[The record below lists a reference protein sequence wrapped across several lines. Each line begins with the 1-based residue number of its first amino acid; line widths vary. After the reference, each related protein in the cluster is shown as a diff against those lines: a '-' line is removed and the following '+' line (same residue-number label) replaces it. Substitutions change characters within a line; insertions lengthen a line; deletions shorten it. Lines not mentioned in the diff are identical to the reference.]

1 MMSQTNEP
9 LNFTAPLSFEAHSL
23 AQQYCQQ
30 QISPQKAKQ
39 VYLNTLAVYAVD
51 FYLRCLGFET
61 DVENSDSHNPIALKF
76 MDVADLLVK
85 QVGKLECRPVLPNDR
100 VCQIPLEASSERIAY
115 LVVEMNPS
123 LKQATILGFTETA
136 TAKIPLTQ
144 LNSLATFPAYL
155 NKIRQTEIPDRS
167 IFSNPNSNAKT
178 STNLSKWLEGIFE
191 AGWQIEQAVFGN
203 NKSLV
208 EVRELKQSQ
217 KTVIRVKLLNLGI
230 EVDKRSVVLKIVL
243 IKHENDRIS
252 ILVRVHPSLEETY
265 LPPNLK
271 LSLLDESGETLQQVS
286 SKNQDNYIQLR
297 KFRGQTG
304 DRFTIEISLDRA
316 KVTEDFVF

>member
-1 MMSQTNEP
+1 MNQTPEP
-9 LNFTAPLSFEAHSL
+9 LTFTVPLSFEAHSL
-23 AQQYCQQ
+23 AQKYRQQ

-61 DVENSDSHNPIALKF
+61 DVKNSDSHNSIALKF

-85 QVGKLECRPVLPNDR
+85 KVGKLECRPVLPNAR
-100 VCQIPLEASSERIAY
+100 VCQIPLEASTERIAY
-115 LVVEMNPS
+115 LVVEMSQS
-123 LKQATILGFTETA
+123 LKQATILGFTPTA
-136 TAKIPLTQ
+136 TAEIPLAQ
-144 LNSLATFPAYL
+144 LNSLANFPAYL
-155 NKIRQTEIPDRS
+155 NKIRQTEIASRS
-167 IFSNPNSNAKT
+167 TFSNANSNAKT
-178 STNLSKWLEGIFE
+178 IVNLSKWLEGIFE

-208 EVRELKQSQ
+208 GVRDLNQSQ

-230 EVDKRSVVLKIVL
+230 EVDKRSVILKIVL
-243 IKHENDRIS
+243 TKNENDRVS
-252 ILVRVHPSLEETY
+252 ILVRVHPSLEKTC

-271 LSLLDESGETLQQVS
+271 LSLLDELGETLQQVS
-286 SKNQDNYIQLR
+286 SKNQDNYIQLK
-297 KFRGQTG
+297 KFRGQTS
-304 DRFTIEISLDRA
+304 DRFRIEISLDRA